1 MPKNNNKKQVK
12 SSKQVAKTTPAE
24 ETKVEVA
31 QDVTDAAVDN
41 KAEEKVESK
50 ETNNKANK
58 NKKADKKE
66 SKSAKAS
73 KNKRH
78 WFKDFK
84 AELKKVIWPTGKELF
99 SNTAVVLAVVVV
111 VSVLIF
117 VLDLIFGE
125 LNKLEVREI
134 EKIQNHISANSTEN
148 DVKENTTSKSENT
161 IDNNETNATETDLT
175 NIDSNNTDNVD

>member
-1 MPKNNNKKQVK
+1 MAKEAKKK
-12 SSKQVAKTTPAE
+12 EKKM
-24 ETKVEVA
+24 K
-31 QDVTDAAVDN
+31 DN
-41 KAEEKVESK
+41 
-50 ETNNKANK
+50 T
-58 NKKADKKE
+58 NKKASNKD
-66 SKSAKAS
+66 
-73 KNKRH
+73 KRH
-78 WFKDFK
+78 FFKDVK

-148 DVKENTTSKSENT
+148 DVEENTTSKSENT